1 MAYSFLPS
9 ETISFNGRT
18 TIADGDALNSG
29 VLLPLSS
36 RDSTILKDCNE
47 TYPYIDSVNNTV
59 KTHSASWQNSAI
71 SGFSGLT
78 VISTSTHDTWN
89 IAGGQSFSKV
99 LSFTSPQSEYFKCA
113 LQNNAVVFS
122 AKDTL
127 NDTSFSSYYKLWW
140 YGINKQSN
148 HVSLIDS
155 VALRFV
161 SPTDVVSDHSFA
173 AFTYKNDF
181 TDNNISTSSISIPI
195 DEKTELRYDTSNCSI
210 NLGISEACT
219 NSSVNFPVI
228 SHYTTT
234 NGGEGGFYTPPE
246 AGLHEITFPA
256 MTLTVG
262 GTNKVD
268 YPERQYIQ
276 LSVEIRVIDD
286 STGRAPTS
294 VPYAYLTVELPE
306 GKKLYYDDQETGERV
321 EVSYNNTQIG
331 MTYHSGSFIIS
342 QTAITNAQYVYTLLG
357 KGAQNYDIKMKL
369 ALPDGYSFHTA
380 QGSYHAKTWTQYI
393 ACINATNKSV
403 LLFGGGSADNC
414 SVAVDYSVA
423 GASSMALYNSDAELY
438 SIATHYSKAASASIA
453 AMTSYACDFS
463 NAYGLGTA
471 YASSY
476 VHFYAYASANSIASF
491 VSTAQKD
498 SIAFFASTASA
509 QSIAIKGSRC
519 AGGAHSL
526 ALINSTAQDAGYNIA
541 MCNSTAQSNGYNIA
555 LVNSVA
561 EYSPSSIALVNSTA
575 QDTSIAL
582 VSSFSKYLSFAAACS
597 YASGSVTGGIALVKS
612 YTRDGA
618 YYGISVCNS
627 TAEDGAASACA
638 LVQSRIEDSAPQ
650 SIAICNSLNG
660 YSNSGGFAC
669 VDSSARSNYG
679 YTDAF
684 IGSTA
689 IGGGTSLSVFES
701 NTTAST
707 NTVAFHHV
715 MTTPEDGVLYW
726 NNFKITSG
734 GSING
739 VNLQL
744 VKMHIAPSTLESD
757 KVYIT
762 EV

>member
-9 ETISFNGRT
+9 ETITFNGRT

-47 TYPYIDSVNNTV
+47 TYPYVDSVNNTV

-78 VISTSTHDTWN
+78 VISTSNNNTWN
-89 IAGGQSFSKV
+89 INGGQSFSKV

-148 HVSLIDS
+148 HLSLIDS
-155 VALRFV
+155 VALRYV

-173 AFTYKNDF
+173 AFTYKNNF
-181 TDNNISTSSISIPI
+181 TDNSVTLSSISIPI
-195 DEKTELRYDTSNCSI
+195 DEKTDLHYNASNCSI
-210 NLGISEACT
+210 NLGGSEACT

-228 SHYTTT
+228 SYSTTV
-234 NGGEGGFYTPPE
+234 NGGVAGFYTPPE
-246 AGLHEITFPA
+246 ADMHEITLPT
-256 MTLTVG
+256 MSLDVG
-262 GTNKVD
+262 GTNKID

-276 LSVEIRVIDD
+276 LSIEMRVKDD
-286 STGRAPTS
+286 NTGYSPRS
-294 VPYAYLTVELPE
+294 VPCAYLTVELPA
-306 GKKLYYDDQETGERV
+306 GKKLYYDDPDTGEPV
-321 EVSYNNTQIG
+321 EVSYNNTQVG
-331 MTYHSGSFIIS
+331 MSYHSGPFIIS
-342 QTAITNAQYVYTLLG
+342 EAAITQAQHVYTLLG
-357 KGAQNYDIKMKL
+357 KGAQNYDIKVKL
-369 ALPDGYSFHTA
+369 ALPDGYSFFTY
-380 QGSYHAKTWTQYI
+380 QGSYGAKTWTRYI
-393 ACINATNKSV
+393 ACVNATNKSV

-414 SVAVDYSVA
+414 SIAVDYSVA
-423 GASSMALYNSDAELY
+423 GASSMALYNSEAELY
-438 SIATHYSKAASASIA
+438 SIATHYSKAASASLA
-453 AMTSYACDFS
+453 SMTSYAYDFS
-463 NAYGLGTA
+463 NAYGMGTA

-476 VHFYAYASANSIASF
+476 AHFDAYASANSVASF
-491 VSTAQKD
+491 VSTAKID

-526 ALINSTAQDAGYNIA
+526 ALINSTAEDAGYNIA
-541 MCNSTAQSNGYNIA
+541 MCNSTARSNGYNIA
-555 LVNSVA
+555 LVSSVA

-575 QDTSIAL
+575 QDTSVAL
-582 VSSFSKYLSFAAACS
+582 ASSFSKYKSLAAACS
-597 YASGSVTGGIALVKS
+597 YAGDSVTGGIALVKS
-612 YTRDGA
+612 HTEDGA
-618 YYGISVCNS
+618 YYSISVCNS
-627 TAEDGAASACA
+627 TAEDGAMSSCS
-638 LVQSRIEDSAPQ
+638 LVQSNNGDSAPQ
-650 SIAICNSLNG
+650 SIAICNSLNE

-669 VDSSARSNYG
+669 VDSTARSNYG
-679 YTDAF
+679 YSDAF
-684 IGSTA
+684 IGSTTH
-689 IGGGTSLSVFES
+689 GGGTSLSVFES
-701 NTTAST
+701 QTTAST
-707 NTVAFHHV
+707 NTVAFKHV
-715 MTTPEDGVLYW
+715 MTTVEDGVLYW